1 MMCGNKASCGTG
13 PLMMLVCVLPGVL
26 GCMTEEMVTTR
37 DLALEET
44 PAWKAFEDAWVRYES
59 QKSDRKGLEKR
70 KANVE
75 LLQRCLQPL
84 CDLQQIE
91 RAARTGPI
99 CRAEIRAIADV
110 VVSRLFQELGP
121 GWQVSGDAESL
132 QAMWQKEQYQKLQQK
147 MPLLQDLVTNR
158 WGWIHGW
165 TKKYFVDDL
174 RRTLDTVEQITPESL
189 RRWPPGL
196 NPDFQDVND
205 LRTHAAGLLEALR

>member
-1 MMCGNKASCGTG
+1 MMWGNKASCGTEL
-13 PLMMLVCVLPGVL
+13 LMGLVCILPGVL

-59 QKSDRKGLEKR
+59 QRSDRKGLEKR

-84 CDLQQIE
+84 CDLQRLE
-91 RAARTGPI
+91 RVARTGPI

-121 GWQVSGDAESL
+121 AWQVSGAT
-132 QAMWQKEQYQKLQQK
+132 QAMWEKEQYQKLRQK
-147 MPLLQDLVTNR
+147 MPLLQDLVTKR

-196 NPDFQDVND
+196 NPDFQDV
-205 LRTHAAGLLEALR
+205 